1 MDSPDRGA
9 AALSSVR
16 EARVFH
22 ARAPA
27 KINLGLELLGKR
39 PDGFHEI
46 RSILV
51 MVALCDDID
60 FRHDD
65 VVHQPSIRG
74 VKAEDNLI
82 GKAIRLF
89 RDYVPETAQLGYTV
103 TKRIPIAAGL
113 GGASS
118 DAATTLRTM
127 NHIHGF
133 PLNHQDLHRIAATL
147 GSDVPFFLDGPGAL
161 ARGTGTELSPV
172 PVPSSDVLLV
182 VPDVTIARKTASLY
196 GMIGDRHFS
205 SGQKV
210 QRTVARLSEGLLP
223 DPGDLENAFSE
234 PLYALVPELSALP
247 AMLKSAGCSR
257 YGLSG
262 AGPAHYALLAPH
274 EMPSIASRLES
285 ECRRRRFR
293 IIRTAFLADPLSQ
306 IETD

>member
-1 MDSPDRGA
+1 MGSPDRGA
-9 AALSSVR
+9 LELNSDR
-16 EARVFH
+16 EGRVFH
-22 ARAPA
+22 ARAAA

-46 RSILV
+46 RTILA

-60 FRHDD
+60 FHHDD
-65 VVHQPSIRG
+65 IVDQPSIRG
-74 VKAEDNLI
+74 VRAEDNLI
-82 GKAIRLF
+82 DKAIRLF
-89 RDYVPETAQLGYTV
+89 RNYVAETAQLRYTV

-118 DAATTLRTM
+118 DAAATLRTM
-127 NHIHGF
+127 NQIHGC
-133 PLNHQDLHRIAATL
+133 PLNHRDLHRLAARL

-182 VPDVTIARKTASLY
+182 VPDVTIVRKTASLY
-196 GMIGDRHFS
+196 GMIGEQHFS
-205 SGQKV
+205 SGKKIR
-210 QRTVARLSEGLLP
+210 RTVARLSEGWLP
-223 DPGDLENAFSE
+223 DPGDLDNAFSE
-234 PLYALVPELSALP
+234 PLYALMPELCALP
-247 AMLKSAGCSR
+247 AMLQRAGCSR

-262 AGPAHYALLAPH
+262 AGPAHYALVGPH

-293 IIRTAFLADPLSQ
+293 IIRTAFLADPLSR
-306 IETD
+306 IEPD